1 MNSTFYFKLAKT
13 NLIKNRRIYFPYILA
28 IIFIVMTFYTMKNI
42 SINEGIYDM
51 RGGEQVIM
59 LLKFTTY
66 IIGIFTAIFLFYTN
80 SFIIKNRKKEIG
92 LYNILGM
99 EKKHIAKVFTFETI
113 IVVSISLLLGLIS
126 GIIIG
131 KLMFLILL
139 NLVKFDITLSFS
151 ISFKAI
157 ISTIELILVIFIAI
171 LIMNLI
177 QIKVTNPI
185 ELLKSTEKGEKIS
198 KRLWIPAIVGVI
210 ALVIGYSMALK
221 VESPIA
227 AINEFFIAVI
237 FVIIGTCFTFKAGII
252 VFLKMLKKNKK
263 FYYKTNNF
271 ISISSMIYRIKQNA
285 AGLANICI
293 LSTAVLLTISTT
305 VCLYVGGESSLKNS
319 YPQDVQITFLDYKG
333 DKNTAYDIVNSE
345 LNSNNLVKEN
355 AIEFN
360 YKECIA
366 TLDNNKFNVVEKEN
380 LMSNINSVCGVAFIT
395 LDNYNKVENRNI
407 KLNEN
412 EIFIYTNE
420 GKYEKDTVKLGNSSY
435 KVKEELTSLKFV
447 NKEDSV
453 NIKSYFIIVKDEEI
467 LNEICKSLNTEEL
480 NKDKYYISFD
490 IKGSK
495 EDCINFCNNTY
506 NKINSDN
513 ISFQSIF
520 MDREDYYAMNG
531 GFLFI
536 GAYLGILFTMAMV
549 LIIYYKQ
556 ISEGYEDNERFK
568 IMKKVGISDY
578 EVRKSIKKQILMV
591 FFIPLVT
598 AIIHIGFAFKMM
610 NKMLALFGVGSTEI
624 FIQCIFGTIV
634 VFAVIYIVVYRLTAR
649 TYYTIVNN

>member
-1 MNSTFYFKLAKT
+1 MSSTFYFKLAKT
-13 NLIKNRRIYFPYILA
+13 NLIKNRRIYCPYILS
-28 IIFIVMTFYTMKNI
+28 IIFIVMTFYTMKAI

-51 RGGEQVIM
+51 RSGEQVIM
-59 LLKFTTY
+59 LLRFTTY
-66 IIGIFTAIFLFYTN
+66 IIGIFTVIFLFYTN

-113 IVVSISLLLGLIS
+113 IVVTISLLLGLIS
-126 GIIIG
+126 GILIG
-131 KLMFLILL
+131 KLMFLILI
-139 NLVKFDITLSFS
+139 NLIKFDVTISFY

-157 ISTIELILVIFIAI
+157 ISTIELIIGTFIAI

-198 KRLWIPAIVGVI
+198 KRLWIPAIVGLI

-227 AINEFFIAVI
+227 AINKFFSAVI
-237 FVIIGTCFTFKAGII
+237 FVIVGTYCTFKAGII
-252 VFLKMLKKNKK
+252 VFLKMLKKNKR

-271 ISISSMIYRIKQNA
+271 ISISSMIYRMKQNA

-319 YPQDVQITFLDYKG
+319 YPQDIQITFVDYKG
-333 DKNTAYDIVNSE
+333 DKNNVYDIVNSE
-345 LNSNNLVKEN
+345 LSSNNLVKEN
-355 AIEFN
+355 AIEFS
-360 YKECIA
+360 YREIIA
-366 TLDNNKFNVVEKEN
+366 KLDNNEFKIAKTKHYKN
-380 LMSNINSVCGVAFIT
+380 NISGICGIAFIT
-395 LDNYNKVENRNI
+395 LDNYNKVENKNVN
-407 KLNEN
+407 LNKN
-412 EIFIYTNE
+412 EALVYTNE
-420 GKYEKDTVKLGNSSY
+420 GKYGNDVIKIGNNNY
-435 KVKEELTSLKFV
+435 KVKKELDSLKFV
-447 NKEDSV
+447 NKED
-453 NIKSYFIIVKDEEI
+453 NAKIKSYFIIVKDEEV
-467 LNEICKSLNTEEL
+467 LNEICKSFNIEEL
-480 NKDKYYISFD
+480 NKDQYYISFD

-495 EDCINFCNNTY
+495 EDCINFCNNAY
-506 NKINSDN
+506 NKIYSDN
-513 ISFQSIF
+513 IKFGSIF

-536 GAYLGILFTMAMV
+536 GAYLGMLFTMAMV

-556 ISEGYEDNERFK
+556 ISEGYEDKERFK

-578 EVRKSIKKQILMV
+578 EVRKSIKKQILLV
-591 FFIPLVT
+591 FFIPLIT
-598 AIIHIGFAFKMM
+598 AIIHIVFAFKMM
-610 NKMLALFGVGSTEI
+610 NKMLALFGVGSITM
-624 FIQCIFGTIV
+624 FIQCTLGTIG
-634 VFAVIYIVVYRLTAR
+634 VFTVLYVLVYILTAK
-649 TYYTIVNN
+649 TYYKIVNK

>member
-1 MNSTFYFKLAKT
+1 MNSIFYFKLAKT
-13 NLIKNRRIYFPYILA
+13 NLKKNKRIYFPYILA
-28 IIFIVMTFYTMKNI
+28 IIIIVMTFYTMKAI

-51 RGGEQVIM
+51 RSGEQVIM
-59 LLKFTTY
+59 LLRFTTY
-66 IIGIFTAIFLFYTN
+66 IIGIFTVIFLFYTN

-113 IVVSISLLLGLIS
+113 IVVTISLLLGLIS
-126 GIIIG
+126 GILIG
-131 KLMFLILL
+131 KLMFLILI
-139 NLVKFDITLSFS
+139 NLIKFDVTISFY

-157 ISTIELILVIFIAI
+157 ISTIELIIGTFIVI

-198 KRLWIPAIVGVI
+198 KRLWIPAIVGLI

-227 AINEFFIAVI
+227 AINKFFSAVI
-237 FVIIGTCFTFKAGII
+237 FVIVGTYCTFKAGII
-252 VFLKMLKKNKK
+252 VFLKMLKKNKR

-271 ISISSMIYRIKQNA
+271 ISISSMIYRMKQNA

-319 YPQDVQITFLDYKG
+319 YPQDIQITFVDYKG
-333 DKNTAYDIVNSE
+333 DKNNVYDIVNSE
-345 LNSNNLVKEN
+345 LSSNNLVKEN
-355 AIEFN
+355 AIEFS
-360 YKECIA
+360 YREIIA
-366 TLDNNKFNVVEKEN
+366 KLDNNEFKIAKTKYYMN
-380 LMSNINSVCGVAFIT
+380 NISGICGVAFIT
-395 LDNYNKVENRNI
+395 LNNYNKVENKNVN
-407 KLNEN
+407 LNKN
-412 EIFIYTNE
+412 EALIYTNE
-420 GKYEKDTVKLGNSSY
+420 GKYGNDVIKIGNNNY
-435 KVKEELTSLKFV
+435 KVKKELDSLKFV
-447 NKEDSV
+447 NKED
-453 NIKSYFIIVKDEEI
+453 NAKIKSYFIIVKDEEV
-467 LNEICKSLNTEEL
+467 LNEICKSFNIEEL
-480 NKDKYYISFD
+480 NKDQYYISFD

-495 EDCINFCNNTY
+495 EDCINFCNNAY
-506 NKINSDN
+506 NKIYSDN
-513 ISFQSIF
+513 IKFESIF

-536 GAYLGILFTMAMV
+536 GAYLGMLFTMAMV

-556 ISEGYEDNERFK
+556 ISEGYEDKERFK

-578 EVRKSIKKQILMV
+578 EVRKSIKKQILLV
-591 FFIPLVT
+591 FFIPLIT
-598 AIIHIGFAFKMM
+598 AIIHIVFAFKMM
-610 NKMLALFGVGSTEI
+610 NKMLALFGVGSITM
-624 FIQCIFGTIV
+624 FIQCTLGTIG
-634 VFAVIYIVVYRLTAR
+634 VFTVLYVLVYILTAK
-649 TYYTIVNN
+649 TYYKIVNK